1 MDLRQP
7 SSTVYGMRLKEAI
20 VLLVLA
26 ICSKAANSNPYRRP
40 ITDTQKSA
48 GATTAYCLSWRLA
61 VEANN
66 IRAWRTVPTQ
76 CLHYIEGYMTWGQ
89 YEHDLNFIVEN
100 INDYIEK
107 IILENDGSDAWILDV
122 DDTCISNLL
131 YYRGKRF
138 GCDPFDP
145 VGFKTW
151 ALKAECSAV
160 PAVLALFNKLMEK
173 GLKIFLITGRDEL
186 TLGQATLDNL
196 YDEGFIGYERLI
208 LRTEAY
214 RGKSAIIYK
223 SEIRKQLVEEGYKI
237 WGNVG
242 DQWSDIQGD
251 YVGERT
257 FKLPNP
263 MYFVP

>member
-1 MDLRQP
+1 MI
-7 SSTVYGMRLKEAI
+7 SSTMQRLKEAI
-20 VLLVLA
+20 VLLFLA
-26 ICSKAANSNPYRRP
+26 ICSKAVNSNPYRRP
-40 ITDTQKSA
+40 PIIDTEAA
-48 GATTAYCLSWRLA
+48 GGGAAYCLSWRLA

-76 CLHYIEGYMTWGQ
+76 CLRYIECYMTWGQ
-89 YEHDLNFIVEN
+89 YERDLNFIVDN
-100 INDYIEK
+100 INDYIDE
-107 IILENDGSDAWILDV
+107 IILKSDDSDAWILDV

-131 YYRGKRF
+131 YYKRKRF

-145 VGFKTW
+145 MGFKTW
-151 ALKAECSAV
+151 ASKAECSAV
-160 PAVLALFNKLMEK
+160 PAVLKLFNKLRAK
-173 GLKIFLITGRDEL
+173 GFKIFLVTGRDEI
-186 TLGQATLDNL
+186 TLGQATLYNL
-196 YDEGFIGYERLI
+196 HNQGFIGYERLI
-208 LRTEAY
+208 LRSEAY

-223 SEIRKQLVEEGYKI
+223 SEIRKQLAEEGYKI

-242 DQWSDIQGD
+242 DQWSDIQGE